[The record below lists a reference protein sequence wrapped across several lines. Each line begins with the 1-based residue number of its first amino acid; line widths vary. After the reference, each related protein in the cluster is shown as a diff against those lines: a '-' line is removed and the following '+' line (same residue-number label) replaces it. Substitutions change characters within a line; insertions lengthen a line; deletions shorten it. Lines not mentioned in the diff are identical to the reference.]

1 MVFADLARRRPWLSS
16 AHLALSFERLGA
28 APTEALVARG
38 RDSTLVLSVPKRVA
52 ATAPLRN
59 RVRRVL
65 RESWRLSA
73 WHRCPSDVRLA
84 VLMRLRGLPM
94 KGDLACEG
102 ALAKAVDGADAKR
115 SKSKGSARTRGLQRQ
130 AQWRARLPDRAL
142 KRQLRAEADALFER
156 LYAAKAGAAA
166 VK

>member
-1 MVFADLARRRPWLSS
+1 
-16 AHLALSFERLGA
+16 
-28 APTEALVARG
+28 
-38 RDSTLVLSVPKRVA
+38 
-52 ATAPLRN
+52 
-59 RVRRVL
+59 
-65 RESWRLSA
+65 
-73 WHRCPSDVRLA
+73 
-84 VLMRLRGLPM
+84 MRLRGLPM

-115 SKSKGSARTRGLQRQ
+115 SKSKGSARARGLQRQ